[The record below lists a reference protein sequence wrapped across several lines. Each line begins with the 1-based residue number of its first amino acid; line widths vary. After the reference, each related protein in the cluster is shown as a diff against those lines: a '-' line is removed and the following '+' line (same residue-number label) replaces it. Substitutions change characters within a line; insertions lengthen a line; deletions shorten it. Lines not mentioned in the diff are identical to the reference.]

1 MALRKIISLSGKSF
15 VQTEFGLIETSD
27 TNIEMSAYVK
37 VETVSG
43 TKADASANV
52 SFADGNKKFIKTY
65 KFNVDL
71 EGANYIAQAY
81 KHLKTL
87 PEFENAID
95 C

>member
-43 TKADASANV
+43 TKSKASANV
-52 SFADGNKKFIKTY
+52 SFADGIKKFIKTY
-65 KFNVDL
+65 NFKIDL
-71 EGANYIAQAY
+71 DSGNYIAQAY